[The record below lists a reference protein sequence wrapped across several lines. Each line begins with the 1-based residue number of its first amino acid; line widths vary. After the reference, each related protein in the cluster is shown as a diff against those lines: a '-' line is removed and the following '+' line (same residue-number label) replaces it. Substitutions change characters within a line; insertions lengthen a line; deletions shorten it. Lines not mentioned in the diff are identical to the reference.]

1 MPVSAPQNHHR
12 GTVSNII
19 RVGVV
24 SDTHGYL
31 HPSIASVFKGVQRI
45 VHTGDI
51 ESPAILTALA
61 RIAPVN
67 PVRGN
72 MDFGKWAAALPR
84 EDVMT
89 VGTITICALH
99 DLTRLSMDT
108 DAAGIDVVL
117 SGHTHR
123 PKASWQG
130 GCLFLNPGS
139 ASLPRH
145 GQAPSVAILEIN
157 GAHVNH
163 RFYELDVLA

>member
-1 MPVSAPQNHHR
+1 MPVSVPRNA
-12 GTVSNII
+12 SNGMDAGII

-31 HPSIASVFKGVQRI
+31 NPAIASIFGGVQRI
-45 VHTGDI
+45 IHTGDI

-72 MDFGKWAAALPR
+72 MDLGKWAAALPR
-84 EDVMT
+84 EDVLT
-89 VGTITICALH
+89 VGGVTICALH
-99 DLTRLSMDT
+99 DLTRLSLDPES
-108 DAAGIDVVL
+108 AGIDVVL

-123 PKASWQG
+123 AEASWQG

-145 GQAPSVAILEIN
+145 GQAPSVALLAIEGSRID
-157 GAHVNH
+157 H
-163 RFYELDVLA
+163 RFCELEPI